1 MVHTLFN
8 LSSGGILGN
17 ASASQSA
24 LSLQDA
30 FSFYEYFPER
40 YIDGVWLS
48 SDACNIA
55 GLQNCTAS
63 CLNPSS
69 LFSSLESLH
78 NCLLYPVVAQLYVHG
93 SFSDAHLADSL
104 GIDNKSHAIQTAKN
118 ITTLISSCLSDY
130 CGVDKRCTDNL
141 PPNRAFDF
149 DNSTLSILDAFYD
162 PFYIAQPSIF
172 LFDICEFVTP
182 SSYLNA
188 DIGGIGV
195 STKLT

>member
-1 MVHTLFN
+1 MGHTLFN
-8 LSSGGILGN
+8 LSSGGLLGN

-30 FSFYEYFPER
+30 FSFYEYSPEQG
-40 YIDGVWLS
+40 IDGVGLS

-63 CLNPSS
+63 CLNASS

-78 NCLLYPVVAQLYVHG
+78 NCLLYPVVAQLYVNG
-93 SFSDAHLADSL
+93 SFGDAHLADSL
-104 GIDNKSHAIQTAKN
+104 GIDNKSHPTQTANN

-130 CGVDKRCTDNL
+130 CGVDQRCTDNL
-141 PPNRAFDF
+141 PPNSAFYF
-149 DNSTLSILDAFYD
+149 DNSTLSTPDAFYD
-162 PFYIAQPSIF
+162 PYYNVQPSIF